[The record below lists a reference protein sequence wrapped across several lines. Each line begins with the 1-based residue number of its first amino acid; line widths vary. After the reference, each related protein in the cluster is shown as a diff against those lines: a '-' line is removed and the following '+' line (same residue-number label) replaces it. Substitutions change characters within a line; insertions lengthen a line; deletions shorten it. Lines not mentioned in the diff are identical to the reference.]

1 MDVHGWSRRE
11 RGGPLR
17 LRWALRAAARA
28 AGCFPAGIFPGS
40 DAGAAASGRT
50 RAPAAEPGGKKEVFF
65 FLLLRLFLATVHIL
79 CAFKNMKQ
87 IF

>member
-11 RGGPLR
+11 TGGPLR
-17 LRWALRAAARA
+17 LQWALRAAAQA

-50 RAPAAEPGGKKEVFF
+50 RAPAAEPGGKKEVF
-65 FLLLRLFLATVHIL
+65 LLLCLFLAKVHIL
-79 CAFKNMKQ
+79 CAFNSIKQ